1 MIQKQIVFLNYLII
15 TASIVFVII
24 FFIPVFTIDI
34 PLDYKINDNNLII
47 NAENLNVEKDLFV
60 KFEKNMIIV
69 NHHIGNLKINKLSI
83 QSNQITL
90 DMRRLNMKND
100 LKIFYRFKKNVIS
113 YILKNK
119 KI

>member
-1 MIQKQIVFLNYLII
+1 MIQKQIFFLNNLII
-15 TASIVFVII
+15 MASIIFIII
-24 FFIPVFTIDI
+24 FFIPVFTINI
-34 PLDYKINDNNLII
+34 PLDYKIDDNNLII
-47 NAENLNVEKDLFV
+47 NAENLNVKKDLFV
-60 KFEKNMIIV
+60 KFEKNIMIV
-69 NHHIGNLKINKLSI
+69 NHNTGNFKINKLSI